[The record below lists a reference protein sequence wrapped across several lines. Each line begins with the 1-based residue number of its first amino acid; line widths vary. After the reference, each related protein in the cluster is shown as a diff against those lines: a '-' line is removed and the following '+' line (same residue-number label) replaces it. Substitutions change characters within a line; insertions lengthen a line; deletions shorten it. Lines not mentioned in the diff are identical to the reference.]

1 MSELIQNPQERLN
14 RLYDFALGL
23 INGENGN
30 DLIQIYRDVVYSIS
44 PTETMIV
51 FDNLLTSGVPFESVK
66 SNVGK
71 LLNVFY
77 SSIIKHTWI
86 PQEGHFLHYLMLEN
100 RAVELLMKELQAETK
115 VYAKDSS
122 DKQIQKLLELIGKI
136 EIYEQHYIKKEN
148 ILFPYIEKTFSQFR
162 CLHLM
167 WSFHDDFRKSIKN
180 LKRILSEKQ
189 VDSKEVH
196 KELGVL
202 FFVVLPVIFREE
214 YVIFPVA
221 HRAISEPLWNDMLH
235 QSLESEWCYISKP
248 IILKD
253 IESIENVETNKLSL
267 GTGNVTVEQIISI
280 FNNLPVDITFV
291 DEKDEV
297 AFFSEGLHRI
307 FPRSKAIIGRKVQ
320 NCHPPE
326 SVHVV
331 NEIVDAFKMRTKDV
345 ADFWIQMK
353 GRFVLI
359 RYFAIRNEQGEYKG
373 TLEVSQDCT
382 EIRALQGERRLLD
395 WK

>member
-1 MSELIQNPQERLN
+1 MSELIQNSQERLS
-14 RLYDFALGL
+14 RLTDFALKL
-23 INGENGN
+23 INGENGTQ
-30 DLIQIYRDVVYSIS
+30 LIETYRNEIYSIS
-44 PTETMIV
+44 SIETMIV
-51 FDNLLTSGVPFESVK
+51 FDTLLINGVPFESVK

-77 SSIIKHTWI
+77 SSIIKHEWT
-86 PQEGHFLHYLMLEN
+86 PQQGHFLYYLMLEN
-100 RAVELLMKELQAETK
+100 RAVEILMKELQARTK
-115 VYAKDSS
+115 TYAKDSS
-122 DKQIQKLLELIGKI
+122 ELHKRSILELIGKI
-136 EIYEQHYIKKEN
+136 ELYEQHYIKKEN
-148 ILFPYIEKTFSQFR
+148 ILFPYIEKTFPQFR

-167 WSFHDDFRKSIKN
+167 WSFHDDFRRSIKN
-180 LKRILSEKQ
+180 LKVLLTDKNGN
-189 VDSKEVH
+189 SKDVH

-214 YVIFPVA
+214 RIIFPVA
-221 HRAISEPLWNDMLH
+221 QRAISNTLWNEMLQ
-235 QSLESEWCYISKP
+235 QSIESDWCYIEKPVISKM
-248 IILKD
+248 
-253 IESIENVETNKLSL
+253 STTVENFEANKISL
-267 GTGNVTVEQIISI
+267 GTGNVSVEQIISI

-291 DEKDEV
+291 DENDEV

-331 NEIVDAFKMRTKDV
+331 NEIVDAFKIGTKDI

-353 GRFVLI
+353 GRFIYI
-359 RYFAIRNEQGEYKG
+359 RYFAIRNEHGDYKG